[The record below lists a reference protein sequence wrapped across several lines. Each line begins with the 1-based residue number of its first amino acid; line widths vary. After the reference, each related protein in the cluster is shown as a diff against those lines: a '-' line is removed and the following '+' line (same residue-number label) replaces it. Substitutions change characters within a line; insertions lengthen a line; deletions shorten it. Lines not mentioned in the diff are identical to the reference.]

1 VSIQW
6 TASSEDEP
14 TAPGSDAPPASHY
27 GSLIERA
34 LAFIRGKG
42 GAVHED
48 LLIVHVFGNRGHV
61 KMWRPLLRNALAPC
75 DDLSLRVDGYWVVA
89 DLDALPRA
97 DNGPLLREFVAID
110 VETTGLR
117 PVNQRVI
124 EIGAVR
130 FRDGLEVERFATL
143 VNPHKRVPKQIV
155 ALTGIRDADLADQPP
170 FETIADELVAFVGAS
185 VVAGHNVGFDLGF
198 LDAELKRAGRQP
210 FANERID
217 TVGLAM
223 KLLPGI
229 RKPSLDRVAKA
240 LGLKSRDLH
249 RADVDAELCGKVA
262 ILLVDHARGAGVSDI
277 DIVKAIA
284 NSAARQTRDSI
295 GRGRTKLDRTMLR
308 DIPKLPGVYLMHDR
322 YDHVIYVG
330 KAKNLRDRV
339 GSYFS
344 QPVGYTRKM
353 DGLLEHLDRI
363 ETVVVGSEIEALLLE
378 SQLIRRYQPRYN
390 TALRSSERYPYIRV
404 DVANAWPRLTVVRDR
419 PDDGAR
425 YFGPYRNTSG
435 ARRTVEFLNDV
446 LPLRT
451 CPRSFKDARS
461 YGSPCIQLDLHKCL
475 GPCTGKVR
483 REDYRALVDDVITF
497 LEGDETVL
505 FERLQFGL
513 VAAADKLDFERAARI
528 RNSIQSA
535 NQIVQVQRQMNDATV
550 HHTLLMVQPGR
561 EPDTLEIILVAE
573 GRRWAQVTAR
583 TDEPADAAERLE
595 RSWTRY
601 RAAGVPP
608 LDNSAVDETAI
619 LNRWIHQHAG
629 HPALVPLGETMDDE
643 IPDDVDWL
651 RLARHALALDRD
663 AIAAPMP
670 TTMTDSDDD
679 ADEPPASIDTDV
691 HQHAP
696 EVDVS
701 V

>member
-1 VSIQW
+1 MSIQW
-6 TASSEDEP
+6 TSSTDEQVVGDDEP
-14 TAPGSDAPPASHY
+14 AAPAQYS
-27 GSLIERA
+27 SLIERA

-61 KMWRPLLRNALAPC
+61 TMWRPLLCNALAPC
-75 DDLSLRVDGYWVVA
+75 PDLSLRVDGYWVVA
-89 DLDALPRA
+89 DLADLPRI

-130 FRDGLEVERFATL
+130 FRDGLEVGRFATL
-143 VNPHKRVPKQIV
+143 LNPHKRIPKAIV
-155 ALTGIRDADLADQPP
+155 ALTGIRDADLVDQPE
-170 FETIADELVAFVGAS
+170 FKAIADELVEFVGAS

-223 KLLPGI
+223 RLLPGV

-240 LGLKSRDLH
+240 LGIASRDLH

-262 ILLVDHARGAGVSDI
+262 MLLVDHARNAGVSDI

-284 NSAARQTRDSI
+284 NSAHRRTRDSI
-295 GRGRTKLDRTMLR
+295 GRGRTQLDRGLLK
-308 DIPKLPGVYLMHDR
+308 DIPKRPGVYLMHDR
-322 YDHVIYVG
+322 YDHIIYIG

-353 DGLLEHLDRI
+353 DGLLEHLHRI

-378 SQLIRRYQPRYN
+378 SQLIRRYEPRYN
-390 TALRSSERYPYIRV
+390 TALRSSERYPYIRI
-404 DVANAWPRLTVVRDR
+404 DLANRWPRMTVVRER

-435 ARRTVEFLNDV
+435 AKRTVEFLNDV

-475 GPCTGKVR
+475 GPCTGKVQQH
-483 REDYRALVDDVITF
+483 DYQSLVDDLVTF

-505 FERLQFGL
+505 FDRLQAGL
-513 VAAADKLDFERAARI
+513 IVAADKLDFERAARI

-535 NQIVQVQRQMNDATV
+535 QQIIQVQRQMNDATV
-550 HHTLLMVQPGR
+550 HHTLLLIQPGI
-561 EPDTLEIILVAE
+561 EPDSREVMLIVE
-573 GRRWAQVTAR
+573 GRRWAQITAMPDQ
-583 TDEPADAAERLE
+583 TADAADRLA
-595 RSWTRY
+595 RSWDRY
-601 RAAGVPP
+601 RAVGVPP
-608 LDNSAVDETAI
+608 LDNSAVDENAI

-629 HPALVPLGETMDDE
+629 HPALVPLGPSMDDDVPEE
-643 IPDDVDWL
+643 IDW
-651 RLARHALALDRD
+651 AGKVEHILALGLDE
-663 AIAAPMP
+663 ITAAMP
-670 TTMTDSDDD
+670 ETLDPDLEGMEPEPVAEIDHDVFQASPEDDL
-679 ADEPPASIDTDV
+679 AS
-691 HQHAP
+691 
-696 EVDVS
+696 
-701 V
+701 

>member
-1 VSIQW
+1 MSIQW
-6 TASSEDEP
+6 TTSTEDEP
-14 TAPGSDAPPASHY
+14 GVQAPSGTPGSQYA
-27 GSLIERA
+27 SLIERA
-34 LAFIRGKG
+34 LAFVRGKG

-75 DDLSLRVDGYWVVA
+75 GDLSLRVDGYWVVA
-89 DLDALPRA
+89 DLDGMPRA
-97 DNGPLLREFVAID
+97 DTGPLLREFVAID

-117 PVNQRVI
+117 PANQRVI

-143 VNPHKRVPKQIV
+143 VNPHKRIPKQIV
-155 ALTGIRDADLADQPP
+155 ALTGIRDTDLVDQPE
-170 FETIADELVAFVGAS
+170 FGAIADELVAFVGAS

-198 LDAELKRAGRQP
+198 LDAELKRVGRQP

-217 TVGLAM
+217 TVGLATR
-223 KLLPGI
+223 LLPGI
-229 RKPSLDRVAKA
+229 RKPSLDRVAKS
-240 LGLKSRDLH
+240 LGLQSRDRH

-262 ILLVDHARGAGVSDI
+262 ILLVDHARAAGVSDI

-284 NSAARQTRDSI
+284 NSAARQTRDSV
-295 GRGRTKLDRTMLR
+295 GRGRTQLDRGLLK
-308 DIPKLPGVYLMHDR
+308 DIPKLPGVYLMHDQ

-339 GSYFS
+339 GTYFS

-353 DGLLEHLDRI
+353 DGLLEHLSRI

-404 DVANAWPRLTVVRDR
+404 DVVNAWPRLTVVRDHA
-419 PDDGAR
+419 DDGAR

-483 REDYRALVDDVITF
+483 REDYRALVNDVTAF
-497 LEGDETVL
+497 LEGNEEVL
-505 FERLQFGL
+505 FERLQRGL
-513 VAAADKLDFERAARI
+513 IAAADKLDFERAARI

-535 NQIVQVQRQMNDATV
+535 NQVVQVQRQMNDATV
-550 HHTLLMVQPGR
+550 HHTLLLVQPGLA
-561 EPDTLEIILVAE
+561 PDAFEIILVVE
-573 GRRWAQVTAR
+573 GRRWAQITAR
-583 TDEPADAAERLE
+583 ADAADDAAARLS
-595 RSWTRY
+595 RSWDRY
-601 RAAGVPP
+601 RAIGVPP

-629 HPALVPLGETMDDE
+629 HAALVPLGETMDDE
-643 IPDDVDWL
+643 VPAKIDWPS
-651 RLARHALALDRD
+651 LARRALALDRD
-663 AIAAPMP
+663 AISAPMP
-670 TTMTDSDDD
+670 EPVDDD
-679 ADEPPASIDTDV
+679 AGPEDRLAPIEHAVYQPGPADDIAS
-691 HQHAP
+691 
-696 EVDVS
+696 
-701 V
+701 

>member
-1 VSIQW
+1 MSIEW
-6 TASSEDEP
+6 TSTTDEA
-14 TAPGSDAPPASHY
+14 TAETEHPAEPSHY
-27 GSLIERA
+27 SSLIERA

-61 KMWRPLLRNALAPC
+61 TMWRPLLRNALAPC
-75 DDLSLRVDGYWVVA
+75 PDLSLRVDGYWVVA
-89 DLDALPRA
+89 DLAELPRI

-130 FRDGLEVERFATL
+130 FRDGLEVGRFATL
-143 VNPHKRVPKQIV
+143 VNPHKRIPKAII
-155 ALTGIRDADLADQPP
+155 ALTGIHDADLADQPE
-170 FETIADELVAFVGAS
+170 FEAIADELVSFVGAS
-185 VVAGHNVGFDLGF
+185 VIAGHNVGFDLGF
-198 LDAELKRAGRQP
+198 LDAELRRAGRQP

-223 KLLPGI
+223 RLLPGV

-240 LGLKSRDLH
+240 LGIPSRDLH
-249 RADVDAELCGKVA
+249 RADVDAELCGRVA
-262 ILLVDHARGAGVSDI
+262 ILLVDHARNAGVSDI

-284 NSAARQTRDSI
+284 NSAARRARESI
-295 GRGRTKLDRTMLR
+295 GRGRTQLDRGLLK
-308 DIPKLPGVYLMHDR
+308 DIPKLPGVYLMHDV

-353 DGLLEHLDRI
+353 DGLLEHLSRI

-404 DVANAWPRLTVVRDR
+404 DLSNPWPRLTVVRER

-475 GPCTGKVR
+475 GPCTGKVQR
-483 REDYRALVDDVITF
+483 HEYRALVDDVIAF
-497 LEGDETVL
+497 LEGDESVL
-505 FERLQFGL
+505 FDRLQAGL
-513 VAAADKLDFERAARI
+513 IVAADKLDFERAARI
-528 RNSIQSA
+528 RNSIASA
-535 NQIVQVQRQMNDATV
+535 QQIIRVQQQMNDATV
-550 HHTLLMVQPGR
+550 HHTLLLVQPGIEADSR
-561 EPDTLEIILVAE
+561 AIMLIVE
-573 GRRWAQVTAR
+573 GRRWAQITAQ
-583 TDEPADAAERLE
+583 PGGVADAADRLK
-595 RSWTRY
+595 RSWHRY
-601 RAAGVPP
+601 RETGVPQ
-608 LDNSAVDETAI
+608 LDNSAVDENAI

-629 HPALVPLGETMDDE
+629 HPALVPLGESMDD
-643 IPDDVDWL
+643 DVPAQIDWSGKIDSI
-651 RLARHALALDRD
+651 LALDAAD
-663 AIAAPMP
+663 IIAAMP
-670 TTMTDSDDD
+670 EPIEPEGEPVEEPVDPDHDVFQPGPADDI
-679 ADEPPASIDTDV
+679 AL
-691 HQHAP
+691 
-696 EVDVS
+696 
-701 V
+701 

>member
-1 VSIQW
+1 VSIHW
-6 TASSEDEP
+6 TSQIDEAAAEPDQPAASS
-14 TAPGSDAPPASHY
+14 HY
-27 GSLIERA
+27 SSLIERA
-34 LAFIRGKG
+34 LAFIRSKG

-61 KMWRPLLRNALAPC
+61 TMWRPLLRNALAPC
-75 DDLSLRVDGYWVVA
+75 PDVSLRVDGYWVVA
-89 DLDALPRA
+89 DLAELPRV

-130 FRDGLEVERFATL
+130 FRDGLEVGRFATL
-143 VNPHKRVPKQIV
+143 VNPHKRIPKAII
-155 ALTGIRDADLADQPP
+155 ALTGIRDADLADQPE
-170 FETIADELVAFVGAS
+170 FDAIADELVAFVGAS
-185 VVAGHNVGFDLGF
+185 VIAGHNVGFDLGF
-198 LDAELKRAGRQP
+198 LDAELRRTGRQP

-223 KLLPGI
+223 KLLPGV

-240 LGLKSRDLH
+240 LGIPSRDLH

-262 ILLVDHARGAGVSDI
+262 ILLVDHARNAGVSDI

-284 NSAARQTRDSI
+284 NSAARRAKESI
-295 GRGRTKLDRTMLR
+295 GRGRTQLDRGLLK

-330 KAKNLRDRV
+330 KARNLRDRV

-353 DGLLEHLDRI
+353 DGLLEHLSRI

-404 DVANAWPRLTVVRDR
+404 DLSNPWPRLTVVRDR

-475 GPCTGKVR
+475 GPCTGKVQR
-483 REDYRALVDDVITF
+483 HDYRALVGDVVAF
-497 LEGDETVL
+497 LEGNESVL
-505 FERLQFGL
+505 FDRLQAGL
-513 VAAADKLDFERAARI
+513 IVAADKLDFERAARI

-535 NQIVQVQRQMNDATV
+535 QQIIGVQQQMNDATV
-550 HHTLLMVQPGR
+550 HHTLLLVQPGIEADSR
-561 EPDTLEIILVAE
+561 ETMLIVE
-573 GRRWAQVTAR
+573 GRRWAQITAR
-583 TDEPADAAERLE
+583 PGETGDAAERLA
-595 RSWTRY
+595 RSWERY
-601 RAAGVPP
+601 RTTGVPP
-608 LDNSAVDETAI
+608 LDNSAVDENAI

-629 HPALVPLGETMDDE
+629 HAALVPLSGSMDDDVPDE
-643 IPDDVDWL
+643 IDWAGKVTHLLSLDLADITAAMPDPIE
-651 RLARHALALDRD
+651 LDED
-663 AIAAPMP
+663 
-670 TTMTDSDDD
+670 T
-679 ADEPPASIDTDV
+679 ADEPVEIDHDVFQPGPVDDIAS
-691 HQHAP
+691 
-696 EVDVS
+696 
-701 V
+701 